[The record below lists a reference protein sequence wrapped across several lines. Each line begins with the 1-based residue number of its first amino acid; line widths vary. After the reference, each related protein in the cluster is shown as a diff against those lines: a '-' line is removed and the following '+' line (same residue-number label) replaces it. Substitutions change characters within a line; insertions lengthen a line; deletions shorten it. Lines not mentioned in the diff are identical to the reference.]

1 MAFSKTV
8 ENIDKINNVD
18 YNKDSIYLI
27 TQFYI
32 SSNIERYKEI
42 VYCLKRNIEL
52 NLFAK
57 IYLINEREYSLDEM
71 GITKE
76 KNKNIQQIIFQ
87 KGERMKYIH
96 SIALTKIKNL
106 KGYIITANS
115 DIFFDNSL
123 LNIRKTSLSI
133 LKSFYALLRF
143 EFINNINENDNN
155 LNNLNN
161 CQLFGPRNDS
171 QDTWIFHSNF
181 LPINIQAL
189 SCNFMLGQAGCDNS
203 IAFLFNS
210 FGFKVYNEPH
220 IIKTYHY
227 HTSSVRVY
235 NEQNKI
241 EPPYLLV
248 KPILRNNNLEIKKK

>member
-1 MAFSKTV
+1 MSSTKTV
-8 ENIDKINNVD
+8 ENIDKINNKN
-18 YNKDSIYLI
+18 YNEDSIYLI

-32 SSNIERYKEI
+32 SSNTERYKEI
-42 VYCLKRNIEL
+42 LYCLKRNIQL
-52 NLFAK
+52 NFFAK

-71 GITKE
+71 GITE
-76 KNKNIQQIIFQ
+76 DENKNIQQIIFQ

-133 LKSFYALLRF
+133 SKSFYALLRF
-143 EFINNINENDNN
+143 EFINNLNENDK
-155 LNNLNN
+155 NNLNN
-161 CQLFGPRNDS
+161 CKLFGPRNDS

-181 LPINIQAL
+181 LPINRQAL

-210 FGFKVYNEPH
+210 FGFKVYNEPY

-227 HTSSVRVY
+227 HTSLVRVY
-235 NEQNKI
+235 TNQNRI
-241 EPPYLLV
+241 QPPYLLV
-248 KPILRNNNLEIKKK
+248 KPILRNNNLEIIKK